1 MVDDNSGALLAI
13 FSSPDDMTGAIKSMI
28 QSGNDAL
35 EILSPIPLP
44 ELEELL
50 PRRPST
56 VRWFTLIGC
65 VAGAISGFALQTLT
79 ALHWP
84 LYVAGKPLNSMS
96 AFVVIIFELTILFG
110 AIAAVT
116 GFLLNTKLPPITK
129 KAHVPGCSQKDFALI
144 VKHSPSEYS
153 VVEAKMREAGA
164 REVRP
169 LEPGLTEARAI
180 K

>member
-1 MVDDNSGALLAI
+1 MDENRGALLAV
-13 FSSPDDMTGAIKSMI
+13 FSSPDDMMEAIKSML
-28 QSGNDAL
+28 QGGNDAL

-50 PRRPST
+50 PRRPSV
-56 VRWFTLIGC
+56 VRWFTLLGC
-65 VAGAISGFALQTLT
+65 IAGAISGFALQILT

-96 AFVVIIFELTILFG
+96 AFVVISFELTILFG
-110 AIAAVT
+110 AIAAVM

-129 KAHVPGCSQKDFALI
+129 KAYVPGCSQKDFALI

-153 VVEAKMREAGA
+153 VIEDKLREAGA

-169 LEPGLTEARAI
+169 LEPGLTEARPVER
-180 K
+180 